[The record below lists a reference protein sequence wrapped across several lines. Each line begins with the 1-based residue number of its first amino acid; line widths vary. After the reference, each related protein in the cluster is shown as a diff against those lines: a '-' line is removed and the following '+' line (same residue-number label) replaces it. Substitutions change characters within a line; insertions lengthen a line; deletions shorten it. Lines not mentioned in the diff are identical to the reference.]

1 MKYSEI
7 GTDLAPSNMNSFYK
21 NEGMNCISHSHDSL
35 DTRWNGEVGNQKS
48 YDAVVFS
55 VLRVS
60 PEDFAS
66 QLTLMDIQVF
76 KEIQPEELSSCSW
89 NKKEKMTYAP
99 HVVAFTQR
107 FNHVSFWTVKEV
119 LSGQTPKAR
128 ADIIAHFIKVAKR
141 LHELN
146 NLHSESAIISA
157 LRSAPIYRLAKTW
170 AQLTKKEKNTFDK
183 LADVFSENNN
193 FEKLRE
199 HMTNLKLPC
208 IPYLGLF
215 LTDLVFIDIAH
226 PPTQGLDN
234 HQRQMKMNNILRII
248 ADYQQSNYDHLPV
261 LSHIQNYLRSVRY
274 IDELQKFV
282 EDDNYKISLELEP
295 MESSPNLRDSHPTRN
310 LSTEDA
316 KGINGRGSLGVP
328 GTFEARSSRS
338 MPGHGSRFVPTHR
351 KAWSLG
357 TNVISSLSVDTLS
370 SCSTFSS
377 ERHLLDDSI
386 LEHAPPMTRKRSLG
400 SIEDIHEHFDTWMEH
415 LPLNCSESQEINLRH
430 IDAVATFQGYV
441 RRKTVLK
448 EGKKP
453 AMSAW
458 MRYWLV
464 LKGTKLIYFPPKTLR
479 GTDKS
484 DFKSSPS
491 KSIDIIGCIVVC
503 ADCHNQPDA
512 FQLTDPVKG
521 NVYKFRTGSPSK
533 TVQWYNC
540 LRKATNQ
547 YDEPLH
553 LENLMTFE

>member
-1 MKYSEI
+1 MKYCEMGTEI
-7 GTDLAPSNMNSFYK
+7 VPASMNSFCK
-21 NEGMNCISHSHDSL
+21 NEGLNCISNSHDAL
-35 DTRWNGEVGNQKS
+35 DTRWNGESVHQKS

-76 KEIQPEELSSCSW
+76 KEIQPEELSSCCW

-99 HVVAFTQR
+99 NVVAFTQR
-107 FNHVSFWTVKEV
+107 FNHVSFWTVKEI
-119 LSGQTPKAR
+119 LTGQTPKAR
-128 ADIIAHFIKVAKR
+128 ADIIAHFIKIAKK

-157 LRSAPIYRLAKTW
+157 LRSAPIFRLAKTW
-170 AQLTKKEKNTFDK
+170 AQLTKKEKSTFDK
-183 LADVFSENNN
+183 LADVFSDNNN
-193 FEKLRE
+193 FEKLRD

-215 LTDLVFIDIAH
+215 LMDLVFIDIAH

-261 LSHIQNYLRSVRY
+261 LPHIQNYLKSVRY

-282 EDDNYKISLELEP
+282 EDDNFKISLELEP
-295 MESSPNLRDSHPTRN
+295 IETSPNLREPSSQRALAAEDLKTNRN
-310 LSTEDA
+310 
-316 KGINGRGSLGVP
+316 SLGVP
-328 GTFEARSSRS
+328 SLEARSSRS

-357 TNVISSLSVDTLS
+357 TNVMSSLSVDTLS

-386 LEHAPPMTRKRSLG
+386 LEHTPIITRKRSLG
-400 SIEDIHEHFDTWMEH
+400 SIEDIHDHFDTWMEH

-430 IDAVATFQGYV
+430 IDAVATYQGYV

-453 AMSAW
+453 AMSPW

-464 LKGTKLIYFPPKTLR
+464 LKGSTLIYFPPKTLR
-479 GTDKS
+479 GTEKS

-491 KSIDIIGCIVVC
+491 KSIDITGCIVVYS
-503 ADCHNQPDA
+503 DSSNQPDA
-512 FQLTDPVKG
+512 FQLTDPQKG
-521 NVYKFRTGSPSK
+521 NVYKFRTGSAAK

-547 YDEPLH
+547 YDETMH

>member
-1 MKYSEI
+1 MKYCEMGTEI
-7 GTDLAPSNMNSFYK
+7 VSASMNSFCK
-21 NEGMNCISHSHDSL
+21 NEGLNCISNSHDAL
-35 DTRWNGEVGNQKS
+35 DTRWNGESVHQKS

-76 KEIQPEELSSCSW
+76 KEIQPEELSSCCW

-99 HVVAFTQR
+99 NVVAFTQR
-107 FNHVSFWTVKEV
+107 FNHVSFWTVKEI
-119 LSGQTPKAR
+119 LTGQTPKAR
-128 ADIIAHFIKVAKR
+128 ADIIAHFIKIAKK

-157 LRSAPIYRLAKTW
+157 LRSAPIFRLAKTW
-170 AQLTKKEKNTFDK
+170 AQLTKKEKSTFDK
-183 LADVFSENNN
+183 LADVFSDNNN
-193 FEKLRE
+193 FEKLRD

-215 LTDLVFIDIAH
+215 LMDLVFIDIAH

-261 LSHIQNYLRSVRY
+261 LPHIQNYLKSVRY

-282 EDDNYKISLELEP
+282 EDDNFKISLELEP
-295 MESSPNLRDSHPTRN
+295 IETSPNLREPSSQRALAAEDLKTNRN
-310 LSTEDA
+310 
-316 KGINGRGSLGVP
+316 SLGVP
-328 GTFEARSSRS
+328 SLEARSSRS

-357 TNVISSLSVDTLS
+357 TNVMSSLSVDTLS

-386 LEHAPPMTRKRSLG
+386 LEHTPIITRKRSLG
-400 SIEDIHEHFDTWMEH
+400 SIEDIHDHFDTWMEH

-430 IDAVATFQGYV
+430 IDAVATYQGYV

-453 AMSAW
+453 AMSPW

-464 LKGTKLIYFPPKTLR
+464 LKGSTLIYFPPKTLR
-479 GTDKS
+479 GTEKS

-491 KSIDIIGCIVVC
+491 KSIDITGCIVVYS
-503 ADCHNQPDA
+503 DSSNQSDA
-512 FQLTDPVKG
+512 FQLTDPQKG
-521 NVYKFRTGSPSK
+521 NVYKFRTGSAAK

-547 YDEPLH
+547 YDETMH

>member
-7 GTDLAPSNMNSFYK
+7 GTEIRPGNMNSFYK
-21 NEGMNCISHSHDSL
+21 NEGMNCISNSHDSL
-35 DTRWNGEVGNQKS
+35 DTRWNGEVGHQKS

-66 QLTLMDIQVF
+66 QLTLMDIEIF

-107 FNHVSFWTVKEV
+107 FNHVSFWTVKEI
-119 LSGQTPKAR
+119 LNGKTPKAR
-128 ADIIAHFIKVAKR
+128 ADIIAHFIKVAKK

-146 NLHSESAIISA
+146 NLHSESAVISA
-157 LRSAPIYRLAKTW
+157 LRSAPIFRLSKTW
-170 AQLTKKEKNTFDK
+170 AQLTKKERGTFDK
-183 LADVFSENNN
+183 LVDVFSDDNN
-193 FEKLRE
+193 FEKLRD
-199 HMTNLKLPC
+199 HMAHLKLPC

-234 HQRQMKMNNILRII
+234 HQRQMKMNNILRVIS
-248 ADYQQSNYDHLPV
+248 DYQRSNYDHLPV
-261 LSHIQNYLRSVRY
+261 LLHIQNYLKSVRY
-274 IDELQKFV
+274 IEELQKFV
-282 EDDNYKISLELEP
+282 EDDNFKISLELEP
-295 MESSPNLRDSHPTRN
+295 MESAPNLKDLNTQRH
-310 LSTEDA
+310 LVTEDL
-316 KGINGRGSLGVP
+316 KISDNRNTLNVP
-328 GTFEARSSRS
+328 ATLEARSSRS
-338 MPGHGSRFVPTHR
+338 MPGHGSRLVPTHR
-351 KAWSLG
+351 RAWSLG
-357 TNVISSLSVDTLS
+357 TNVMSSLSVDTLS
-370 SCSTFSS
+370 TCSTFSS

-386 LEHAPPMTRKRSLG
+386 LEHSPVITKKRSLG
-400 SIEDIHEHFDTWMEH
+400 SIEDIHDHFDTWMEH

-430 IDAVATFQGYV
+430 IDAVATYQGYV

-453 AMSAW
+453 AMSPW

-464 LKGTKLIYFPPKTLR
+464 LKGTTLIYYPPKSLR
-479 GTDKS
+479 GTEKS
-484 DFKSSPS
+484 DFKSTPS
-491 KSIDIIGCIVVC
+491 KTFDISGCIVVC
-503 ADCHNQPDA
+503 ADPSIQPDA
-512 FQLTDPVKG
+512 FQLTDPAKG
-521 NVYKFRTGSPSK
+521 NVYKFRTGLASK
-533 TVQWYNC
+533 TLMWYKF

-547 YDEPLH
+547 YDESTH

>member
-1 MKYSEI
+1 MKYCEI
-7 GTDLAPSNMNSFYK
+7 ATELACANMNSYNK
-21 NEGMNCISHSHDSL
+21 NEGFNCISNSHETL
-35 DTRWNGEVGNQKS
+35 DTRWNGEVVHQKS

-55 VLRVS
+55 VLKVA

-66 QLTLMDIQVF
+66 QLTLMDFEVF
-76 KEIQPEELSSCSW
+76 KKIQPEELSSCCW

-99 HVVAFTQR
+99 NVVAFTQR
-107 FNHVSFWTVKEV
+107 FNHVSLWAVKEI

-157 LRSAPIYRLAKTW
+157 LQSASIFRLSNTW
-170 AQLTKKEKNTFDK
+170 PQLSKKDKSAFDK
-183 LADVFSENNN
+183 LADVFSDANN
-193 FEKLRE
+193 FEKLRD
-199 HMTNLKLPC
+199 HMTNTKLPC

-215 LTDLVFIDIAH
+215 LKDLVFIDIAH

-234 HQRQMKMNNILRII
+234 HHRQMKMNNILRLI
-248 ADYQQSNYDHLPV
+248 AEYQQSNYDHLPFLPHV
-261 LSHIQNYLRSVRY
+261 QNYLRSVRY

-282 EDDNYKISLELEP
+282 EDENYKLSLELEP
-295 MESSPNLRDSHPTRN
+295 MKSSPNLRDSSSHRH
-310 LSTEDA
+310 LVTEDL
-316 KGINGRGSLGVP
+316 KVSSRNSLGVP
-328 GTFEARSSRS
+328 GSLEARSSRS

-357 TNVISSLSVDTLS
+357 TNVMSSLSVDTLS

-386 LEHAPPMTRKRSLG
+386 LEHPPVLTRKRSLG
-400 SIEDIHEHFDTWMEH
+400 SIEDIHDHFDTWLEH
-415 LPLNCSESQEINLRH
+415 LPLNSSEYQEINLRH

-453 AMSAW
+453 AMSPW

-464 LKGTKLIYFPPKTLR
+464 LKGTTLIYFPPKTLR
-479 GTDKS
+479 GQDKS
-484 DFKSSPS
+484 DFKSTPS
-491 KSIDIIGCIVVC
+491 KSFDVSGSIVVC
-503 ADCHNQPDA
+503 ADTGNQPDA

-521 NVYKFRTGSPSK
+521 NVYKFRTGSPAK
-533 TVQWYNC
+533 TVQWYNY

-547 YDEPLH
+547 YDECTH